1 MLGRL
6 ALLFNGRIH
15 MLPAHQFKSSIVQTI
30 HYKRALHRHL
40 LSFSTIIVLFL
51 ENLVCCL
58 II

>member
-6 ALLFNGRIH
+6 PLLFNDRIP

-40 LSFSTIIVLFL
+40 LSFSKIRVLFP